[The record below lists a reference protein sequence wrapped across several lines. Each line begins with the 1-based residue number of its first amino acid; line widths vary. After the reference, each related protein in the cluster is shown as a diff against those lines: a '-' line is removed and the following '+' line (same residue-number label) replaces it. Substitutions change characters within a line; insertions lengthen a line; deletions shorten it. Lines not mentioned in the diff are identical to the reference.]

1 LADAAVTKVP
11 AGRAAGQVTMTLVKF
26 SRAEPGEVAMYNT
39 QPRPHSPAD
48 LALAPVIISIERNL
62 ARLRSSS
69 DLEFELALI
78 LNDDASFY
86 PDECDRAR
94 RIMNC
99 AIRSVDLHGWAV
111 SPTSD
116 LQGLAV
122 SRGEYSVSLMLGK
135 QITNYIE
142 HGVPTWP

>member
-1 LADAAVTKVP
+1 MTAVYDTQTRP
-11 AGRAAGQVTMTLVKF
+11 
-26 SRAEPGEVAMYNT
+26 YDT

-62 ARLRSSS
+62 ARLRDSS

-86 PDECDRAR
+86 PDESDRAR
-94 RIMNC
+94 RIMIC
-99 AIRSVDLHGWAV
+99 ATRNVDLHGWAV
-111 SPTSD
+111 SPTPD

-122 SRGEYSVSLMLGK
+122 SHGEYTVSLMLGK
-135 QITNYIE
+135 QVTNYIE

>member
-1 LADAAVTKVP
+1 ML
-11 AGRAAGQVTMTLVKF
+11 LVKF
-26 SRAEPGEVAMYNT
+26 LQAEPGEVAMYDT

-62 ARLRSSS
+62 ARLRNSSN
-69 DLEFELALI
+69 LEFELALV

-94 RIMNC
+94 RILIC
-99 AIRSVDLHGWAV
+99 ATRNVDLHGWTV
-111 SPTSD
+111 SPTPDS
-116 LQGLAV
+116 QGLAV
-122 SRGEYSVSLMLGK
+122 SHGEYSVSLMFGK